1 MINNKIYIIA
11 EIGVNHNGSLRLAK
25 ELIRECKKSGADA
38 VKFQTYSSDSICATD
53 TNKAPYQ
60 MKRQGEQSQ
69 LNMLRKYEL
78 KYSDFI
84 KLKKYSE
91 SKEIDFITTI
101 ADKEDIHFITREL
114 KVKSIKVG
122 SSDLTNIQL
131 LLHLGRTNKK
141 ILLSTGMSDFND
153 INIVIF
159 KSLLWMKRISI
170 MLSCLSLFVN
180 SGFFLNFWNELKFRT
195 SRLIIFIIF
204 SLFFGIATY
213 YFQ

>member
-11 EIGVNHNGSLRLAK
+11 EIGVNHNGSLSLAK

-38 VKFQTYSSDSICATD
+38 VKFQTYSSDSICARD

-60 MKRQGEQSQ
+60 LKGQANESQ

-131 LLHLGRTNKK
+131 LLHLGRTNKS

-153 INIVIF
+153 INIAPI
-159 KSLLWMKRISI
+159 
-170 MLSCLSLFVN
+170 
-180 SGFFLNFWNELKFRT
+180 
-195 SRLIIFIIF
+195 LITLTNKDRVTAKNAIH
-204 SLFFGIATY
+204 L
-213 YFQ
+213 